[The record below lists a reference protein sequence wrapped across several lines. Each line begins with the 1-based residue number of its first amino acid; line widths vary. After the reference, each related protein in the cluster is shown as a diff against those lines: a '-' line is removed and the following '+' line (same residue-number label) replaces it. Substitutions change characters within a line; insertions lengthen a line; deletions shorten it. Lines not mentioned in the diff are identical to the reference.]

1 MNYSLRFPGFAFED
15 NSVFEGEEIV
25 TRGYQRRNG
34 C

>member
-1 MNYSLRFPGFAFED
+1 MNYSLRFPGFAFD
-15 NSVFEGEEIV
+15 NGVFEGEEIV